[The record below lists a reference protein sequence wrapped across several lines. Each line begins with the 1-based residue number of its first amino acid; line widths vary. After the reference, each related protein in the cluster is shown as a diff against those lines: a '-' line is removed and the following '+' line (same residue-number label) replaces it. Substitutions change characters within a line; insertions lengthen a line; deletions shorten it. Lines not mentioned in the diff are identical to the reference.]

1 MLPAHAGMVL
11 RPADRHSRPCSAAVV
26 AAGANGMGGAPP
38 VGVRGTLATTPSPSK
53 VTIEFVDGCVG
64 RYSPPSH
71 LIKLRKRRKWS
82 RKMDRSPRPL
92 LDLATF
98 VLLMFAVAVGGGS
111 STVSASRRR
120 CGRRRSAVGQICPGA
135 RDVT

>member
-1 MLPAHAGMVL
+1 
-11 RPADRHSRPCSAAVV
+11 
-26 AAGANGMGGAPP
+26 MGGAPP

-71 LIKLRKRRKWS
+71 LIKLRKRREWS
-82 RKMDRSPRPL
+82 RVMDRSPRPL

-98 VLLMFAVAVGGGS
+98 VLLMFAVAVGGVVTDLTQS
-111 STVSASRRR
+111 SGVDLPQSLLA
-120 CGRRRSAVGQICPGA
+120 GGAAAGAALLWARSVLGPG
-135 RDVT
+135 T